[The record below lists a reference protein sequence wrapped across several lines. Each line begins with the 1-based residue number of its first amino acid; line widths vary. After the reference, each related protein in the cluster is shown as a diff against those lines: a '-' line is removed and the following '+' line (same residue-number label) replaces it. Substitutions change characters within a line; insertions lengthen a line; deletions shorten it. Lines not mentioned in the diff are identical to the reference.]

1 MCAAQESDGNARV
14 YAWDGVSGITEPAK
28 WSGVESHREGW
39 PRSMP
44 SMNLDENALCAAPQA
59 QAARRCSERALANAV
74 MPRREDAIIGETTS

>member
-1 MCAAQESDGNARV
+1 
-14 YAWDGVSGITEPAK
+14 
-28 WSGVESHREGW
+28 
-39 PRSMP
+39 MP